1 MDNDVFFLEGKT
13 YSQKTSENSVLGF
26 TLPILGQDCT
36 QQTVGLVVFRRN
48 FVMVFKRTCN
58 SGCGGKRE
66 NPTGLRKSKR
76 DREVHDTSFC
86 T

>member
-48 FVMVFKRTCN
+48 FMLWFLKEPATVDV
-58 SGCGGKRE
+58 GGRE
-66 NPTGLRKSKR
+66 RIQQG
-76 DREVHDTSFC
+76 
-86 T
+86 